1 MKLAMPYNKLDISQN
16 KSTKKKLMRFCID
29 VFHATFMKMD
39 PRSISSCMIPEIET
53 YLFGK

>member
-1 MKLAMPYNKLDISQN
+1 MKLAMPYTKLDISQN

-29 VFHATFMKMD
+29 VYHTTFMKMD

-53 YLFGK
+53 YLLGK